1 MLYRADGGFS
11 LDEDSTSLRTLDELG
26 QGGDL
31 WGTLEVYS
39 TDDTSRTSRCWL
51 EGDLDI

>member
-1 MLYRADGGFS
+1 MLYRADGS
-11 LDEDSTSLRTLDELG
+11 LTLDKYCTSLRTLDELG

-39 TDDTSRTSRCWL
+39 TDDTSRTSRCWQ